1 MAMVSESF
9 VDGALVAEVLEAV
22 LVVGLEEDVERDD
35 GEEVDS
41 EPRF

>member
-9 VDGALVAEVLEAV
+9 VDGALVAEVLKAV
-22 LVVGLEEDVERDD
+22 FVVGLEEDVERDD